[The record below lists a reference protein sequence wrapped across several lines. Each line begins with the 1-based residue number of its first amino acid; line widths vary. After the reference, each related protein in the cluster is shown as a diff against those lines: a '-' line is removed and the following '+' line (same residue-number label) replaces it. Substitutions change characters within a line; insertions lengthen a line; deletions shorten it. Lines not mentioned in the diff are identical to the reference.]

1 MDLIENQLLLTFGL
15 LIVTVIIKL
24 VSRKSV
30 NRFLNR
36 FDFDTKRKRIVHR
49 IINLFLFIFVA
60 VSLISI
66 WNIDQKDLI
75 VFLTSVVTVL
85 GIAFFAQWSILSNI
99 TSSLI
104 LFFNHPLK
112 IGQNIRV
119 LDKEYDVEGK
129 LIDISFFFMYIRNEE
144 GYLITIPTSVALQ
157 KTMVTKDE
165 EKKKLHKVVRKVT
178 CKNQNLIPK
187 FKEKH
192 PDCNTYHSKFSDQ
205 YNKIIIESMG
215 GSGDND
221 YEKEEKIIKNISK
234 QVFIDK

>member
-1 MDLIENQLLLTFGL
+1 MNIIENQLLLTFGL
-15 LIVTVIIKL
+15 LIIAVIIKL

-49 IINLFLFIFVA
+49 IINLFLFIFVT

-119 LDKEYDVEGK
+119 LDKEYDIEGK

-157 KTMVTKDE
+157 KTIVTKE
-165 EKKKLHKVVRKVT
+165 EVKKK
-178 CKNQNLIPK
+178 
-187 FKEKH
+187 
-192 PDCNTYHSKFSDQ
+192 
-205 YNKIIIESMG
+205 
-215 GSGDND
+215 
-221 YEKEEKIIKNISK
+221 
-234 QVFIDK
+234 

>member
-1 MDLIENQLLLTFGL
+1 MNEIENQLLLTFGL
-15 LIVTVIIKL
+15 LIITVIIKL
-24 VSRKSV
+24 ISRKSV

-49 IINLFLFIFVA
+49 IINLFLFIFVT

-66 WNIDQKDLI
+66 WNIDKKDLI

-119 LDKEYDVEGK
+119 LDKEYDIEGK

-157 KTMVTKDE
+157 KTIVTKE
-165 EKKKLHKVVRKVT
+165 EVKKK
-178 CKNQNLIPK
+178 
-187 FKEKH
+187 
-192 PDCNTYHSKFSDQ
+192 
-205 YNKIIIESMG
+205 
-215 GSGDND
+215 
-221 YEKEEKIIKNISK
+221 
-234 QVFIDK
+234 

>member
-1 MDLIENQLLLTFGL
+1 MNEIENQLLLTFGL
-15 LIVTVIIKL
+15 LIITVIIKL
-24 VSRKSV
+24 ISRKSV

-49 IINLFLFIFVA
+49 IINLFLFIFVT

-66 WNIDQKDLI
+66 WNIDKKDLI

-112 IGQNIRV
+112 IGQNFRV

-157 KTMVTKDE
+157 KTIVTKE
-165 EKKKLHKVVRKVT
+165 EVKKK
-178 CKNQNLIPK
+178 
-187 FKEKH
+187 
-192 PDCNTYHSKFSDQ
+192 
-205 YNKIIIESMG
+205 
-215 GSGDND
+215 
-221 YEKEEKIIKNISK
+221 
-234 QVFIDK
+234 

>member
-1 MDLIENQLLLTFGL
+1 MKIIENQLLLTFGL
-15 LIVTVIIKL
+15 LIVAVIIKL

-49 IINLFLFIFVA
+49 IINLFLFIFVT

-119 LDKEYDVEGK
+119 LDKEYDIEGK

-165 EKKKLHKVVRKVT
+165 VKKK
-178 CKNQNLIPK
+178 
-187 FKEKH
+187 
-192 PDCNTYHSKFSDQ
+192 
-205 YNKIIIESMG
+205 
-215 GSGDND
+215 
-221 YEKEEKIIKNISK
+221 
-234 QVFIDK
+234 

>member
-1 MDLIENQLLLTFGL
+1 MNEIENQLLLTFGL
-15 LIVTVIIKL
+15 LIITVIIKL
-24 VSRKSV
+24 ISRKSV

-49 IINLFLFIFVA
+49 IINLFLFIFVT

-66 WNIDQKDLI
+66 WNIDKKDLI
-75 VFLTSVVTVL
+75 VFITSVVTVL

-157 KTMVTKDE
+157 KTIVTKE
-165 EKKKLHKVVRKVT
+165 EVKKK
-178 CKNQNLIPK
+178 
-187 FKEKH
+187 
-192 PDCNTYHSKFSDQ
+192 
-205 YNKIIIESMG
+205 
-215 GSGDND
+215 
-221 YEKEEKIIKNISK
+221 
-234 QVFIDK
+234 

>member
-1 MDLIENQLLLTFGL
+1 MKIIENQLLLTFGL
-15 LIVTVIIKL
+15 LIVAVIIKL

-30 NRFLNR
+30 NHFLNR

-49 IINLFLFIFVA
+49 IINLFLFIFVT

-129 LIDISFFFMYIRNEE
+129 LIDISFFFMYIRNAE

-165 EKKKLHKVVRKVT
+165 VKKK
-178 CKNQNLIPK
+178 
-187 FKEKH
+187 
-192 PDCNTYHSKFSDQ
+192 
-205 YNKIIIESMG
+205 
-215 GSGDND
+215 
-221 YEKEEKIIKNISK
+221 
-234 QVFIDK
+234 

>member
-1 MDLIENQLLLTFGL
+1 MKIIENQLLLTFGL
-15 LIVTVIIKL
+15 LIVAVIIKL

-36 FDFDTKRKRIVHR
+36 FDFDTKRKRIIHR
-49 IINLFLFIFVA
+49 IINLFLFIFVT

-157 KTMVTKDE
+157 KTMVTKE
-165 EKKKLHKVVRKVT
+165 EVKKK
-178 CKNQNLIPK
+178 
-187 FKEKH
+187 
-192 PDCNTYHSKFSDQ
+192 
-205 YNKIIIESMG
+205 
-215 GSGDND
+215 
-221 YEKEEKIIKNISK
+221 
-234 QVFIDK
+234 

>member
-1 MDLIENQLLLTFGL
+1 MNLIENQLLLTFGL
-15 LIVTVIIKL
+15 LIVAVIIKL

-49 IINLFLFIFVA
+49 IINLFLFIFVT
-60 VSLISI
+60 VTLISI
-66 WNIDQKDLI
+66 WNIDKKDLI

-129 LIDISFFFMYIRNEE
+129 LVDISFFFMYIRNEE

-157 KTMVTKDE
+157 KTMVTKE
-165 EKKKLHKVVRKVT
+165 EVKKK
-178 CKNQNLIPK
+178 
-187 FKEKH
+187 
-192 PDCNTYHSKFSDQ
+192 
-205 YNKIIIESMG
+205 
-215 GSGDND
+215 
-221 YEKEEKIIKNISK
+221 
-234 QVFIDK
+234 

>member
-1 MDLIENQLLLTFGL
+1 MKIIENQLLLTFGL
-15 LIVTVIIKL
+15 LIVAVIIKL

-49 IINLFLFIFVA
+49 IINLFLFIFLT

-165 EKKKLHKVVRKVT
+165 VKKK
-178 CKNQNLIPK
+178 
-187 FKEKH
+187 
-192 PDCNTYHSKFSDQ
+192 
-205 YNKIIIESMG
+205 
-215 GSGDND
+215 
-221 YEKEEKIIKNISK
+221 
-234 QVFIDK
+234 

>member
-1 MDLIENQLLLTFGL
+1 MNEIENQLLLTFGL
-15 LIVTVIIKL
+15 LIITVIIKL
-24 VSRKSV
+24 ISRKSV

-49 IINLFLFIFVA
+49 IINLFLFIFVT

-66 WNIDQKDLI
+66 WNIDKKDLI

-157 KTMVTKDE
+157 KTMVTKE
-165 EKKKLHKVVRKVT
+165 EVKKK
-178 CKNQNLIPK
+178 
-187 FKEKH
+187 
-192 PDCNTYHSKFSDQ
+192 
-205 YNKIIIESMG
+205 
-215 GSGDND
+215 
-221 YEKEEKIIKNISK
+221 
-234 QVFIDK
+234 

>member
-1 MDLIENQLLLTFGL
+1 MEIIENQLLLTFGI

-49 IINLFLFIFVA
+49 IINLFLFIFVT

-66 WNIDQKDLI
+66 WNIDKKDLI

-85 GIAFFAQWSILSNI
+85 GIAFFAQWSILANI

-129 LIDISFFFMYIRNEE
+129 LVDISFFFMYIRNAE

-157 KTMVTKDE
+157 KTMVTKE
-165 EKKKLHKVVRKVT
+165 EVKKK
-178 CKNQNLIPK
+178 
-187 FKEKH
+187 
-192 PDCNTYHSKFSDQ
+192 
-205 YNKIIIESMG
+205 
-215 GSGDND
+215 
-221 YEKEEKIIKNISK
+221 
-234 QVFIDK
+234 

>member
-1 MDLIENQLLLTFGL
+1 MNLIENQLLLTFGL
-15 LIVTVIIKL
+15 LIVAVIIKL

-49 IINLFLFIFVA
+49 IINLFLFIFVT

-129 LIDISFFFMYIRNEE
+129 LVDISFFFMYIRNEE

-157 KTMVTKDE
+157 KTMVTKE
-165 EKKKLHKVVRKVT
+165 EVKKK
-178 CKNQNLIPK
+178 
-187 FKEKH
+187 
-192 PDCNTYHSKFSDQ
+192 
-205 YNKIIIESMG
+205 
-215 GSGDND
+215 
-221 YEKEEKIIKNISK
+221 
-234 QVFIDK
+234 

>member
-1 MDLIENQLLLTFGL
+1 MNIIENQLLLTFGL
-15 LIVTVIIKL
+15 LIVAVIIKL

-49 IINLFLFIFVA
+49 IINLFLFIFVT

-165 EKKKLHKVVRKVT
+165 VKKK
-178 CKNQNLIPK
+178 
-187 FKEKH
+187 
-192 PDCNTYHSKFSDQ
+192 
-205 YNKIIIESMG
+205 
-215 GSGDND
+215 
-221 YEKEEKIIKNISK
+221 
-234 QVFIDK
+234 

>member
-1 MDLIENQLLLTFGL
+1 MNLIENQLLLTFGL
-15 LIVTVIIKL
+15 LIVAVIIKL

-49 IINLFLFIFVA
+49 IINLFLFIFVT

-66 WNIDQKDLI
+66 WNIDKKDLI

-165 EKKKLHKVVRKVT
+165 VKKK
-178 CKNQNLIPK
+178 
-187 FKEKH
+187 
-192 PDCNTYHSKFSDQ
+192 
-205 YNKIIIESMG
+205 
-215 GSGDND
+215 
-221 YEKEEKIIKNISK
+221 
-234 QVFIDK
+234 

>member
-1 MDLIENQLLLTFGL
+1 MNIIENQLLLTFGL
-15 LIVTVIIKL
+15 LIIAVIIKL

-49 IINLFLFIFVA
+49 IINLFLFIFVT

-119 LDKEYDVEGK
+119 LDKEYDIEGK
-129 LIDISFFFMYIRNEE
+129 LIDISFFFMYIRNAE

-157 KTMVTKDE
+157 KTMVTKE
-165 EKKKLHKVVRKVT
+165 EVKKK
-178 CKNQNLIPK
+178 
-187 FKEKH
+187 
-192 PDCNTYHSKFSDQ
+192 
-205 YNKIIIESMG
+205 
-215 GSGDND
+215 
-221 YEKEEKIIKNISK
+221 
-234 QVFIDK
+234 

>member
-1 MDLIENQLLLTFGL
+1 MEIIENQLLLTFGI

-24 VSRKSV
+24 LSRKSV

-49 IINLFLFIFVA
+49 IINLFLFIFVT

-66 WNIDQKDLI
+66 WNIDKKDLI

-85 GIAFFAQWSILSNI
+85 GIAFFAQWSILANI

-129 LIDISFFFMYIRNEE
+129 LVDISFFFMYIRNAE

-157 KTMVTKDE
+157 KTMVTKE
-165 EKKKLHKVVRKVT
+165 ESKKK
-178 CKNQNLIPK
+178 
-187 FKEKH
+187 
-192 PDCNTYHSKFSDQ
+192 
-205 YNKIIIESMG
+205 
-215 GSGDND
+215 
-221 YEKEEKIIKNISK
+221 
-234 QVFIDK
+234 

>member
-1 MDLIENQLLLTFGL
+1 MNVIENQLLLTFGL

-165 EKKKLHKVVRKVT
+165 EKKK
-178 CKNQNLIPK
+178 
-187 FKEKH
+187 
-192 PDCNTYHSKFSDQ
+192 
-205 YNKIIIESMG
+205 
-215 GSGDND
+215 
-221 YEKEEKIIKNISK
+221 
-234 QVFIDK
+234 

>member
-1 MDLIENQLLLTFGL
+1 MNLIENQLLLTFGL
-15 LIVTVIIKL
+15 LIVAVIIKL

-49 IINLFLFIFVA
+49 IINLFLFIFVT

-157 KTMVTKDE
+157 KTMVTKE
-165 EKKKLHKVVRKVT
+165 EVKKK
-178 CKNQNLIPK
+178 
-187 FKEKH
+187 
-192 PDCNTYHSKFSDQ
+192 
-205 YNKIIIESMG
+205 
-215 GSGDND
+215 
-221 YEKEEKIIKNISK
+221 
-234 QVFIDK
+234 

>member
-1 MDLIENQLLLTFGL
+1 MNIIENQLLLTFGL
-15 LIVTVIIKL
+15 LIVAVIIKL

-36 FDFDTKRKRIVHR
+36 FDFDTKRKRIVYR
-49 IINLFLFIFVA
+49 IINLFLFIFVT

-165 EKKKLHKVVRKVT
+165 VKKK
-178 CKNQNLIPK
+178 
-187 FKEKH
+187 
-192 PDCNTYHSKFSDQ
+192 
-205 YNKIIIESMG
+205 
-215 GSGDND
+215 
-221 YEKEEKIIKNISK
+221 
-234 QVFIDK
+234 

>member
-1 MDLIENQLLLTFGL
+1 MRKLI
-15 LIVTVIIKL
+15 LIL
-24 VSRKSV
+24 AS
-30 NRFLNR
+30 
-36 FDFDTKRKRIVHR
+36 
-49 IINLFLFIFVA
+49 IF
-60 VSLISI
+60 
-66 WNIDQKDLI
+66 
-75 VFLTSVVTVL
+75 TVL

-165 EKKKLHKVVRKVT
+165 VKKK
-178 CKNQNLIPK
+178 
-187 FKEKH
+187 
-192 PDCNTYHSKFSDQ
+192 
-205 YNKIIIESMG
+205 
-215 GSGDND
+215 
-221 YEKEEKIIKNISK
+221 
-234 QVFIDK
+234 

>member
-1 MDLIENQLLLTFGL
+1 MNLIENQLLLTFGL
-15 LIVTVIIKL
+15 VIVAVIIKL

-49 IINLFLFIFVA
+49 IINLFLFIFVT

-165 EKKKLHKVVRKVT
+165 VKKK
-178 CKNQNLIPK
+178 
-187 FKEKH
+187 
-192 PDCNTYHSKFSDQ
+192 
-205 YNKIIIESMG
+205 
-215 GSGDND
+215 
-221 YEKEEKIIKNISK
+221 
-234 QVFIDK
+234 

>member
-1 MDLIENQLLLTFGL
+1 MEIIENQLLLTFVI

-49 IINLFLFIFVA
+49 IINLFLFIFVT

-66 WNIDQKDLI
+66 WNIDKKDLI

-85 GIAFFAQWSILSNI
+85 GIAFFAQWSILANI

-129 LIDISFFFMYIRNEE
+129 LVDISFFFMYIRNAE

-157 KTMVTKDE
+157 KTMVTKE
-165 EKKKLHKVVRKVT
+165 EVKKK
-178 CKNQNLIPK
+178 
-187 FKEKH
+187 
-192 PDCNTYHSKFSDQ
+192 
-205 YNKIIIESMG
+205 
-215 GSGDND
+215 
-221 YEKEEKIIKNISK
+221 
-234 QVFIDK
+234 

>member
-1 MDLIENQLLLTFGL
+1 MKIIENQLLLTFGL
-15 LIVTVIIKL
+15 LIVVVIIKL

-49 IINLFLFIFVA
+49 IINLFLFIFVT

-165 EKKKLHKVVRKVT
+165 VKKK
-178 CKNQNLIPK
+178 
-187 FKEKH
+187 
-192 PDCNTYHSKFSDQ
+192 
-205 YNKIIIESMG
+205 
-215 GSGDND
+215 
-221 YEKEEKIIKNISK
+221 
-234 QVFIDK
+234 

>member
-1 MDLIENQLLLTFGL
+1 MEIIENQLLLTFGI

-24 VSRKSV
+24 LSRKSV

-49 IINLFLFIFVA
+49 IINLFLFIFVT

-66 WNIDQKDLI
+66 WNIDKKDLI

-129 LIDISFFFMYIRNEE
+129 LVDISFFFMYIRNAE

-157 KTMVTKDE
+157 KTMVTKE
-165 EKKKLHKVVRKVT
+165 EVKKK
-178 CKNQNLIPK
+178 
-187 FKEKH
+187 
-192 PDCNTYHSKFSDQ
+192 
-205 YNKIIIESMG
+205 
-215 GSGDND
+215 
-221 YEKEEKIIKNISK
+221 
-234 QVFIDK
+234 

>member
-1 MDLIENQLLLTFGL
+1 MKIIENQLLLTFGL
-15 LIVTVIIKL
+15 LIVAVIIKL

-49 IINLFLFIFVA
+49 IINLFLFIFVT

-165 EKKKLHKVVRKVT
+165 VKKK
-178 CKNQNLIPK
+178 
-187 FKEKH
+187 
-192 PDCNTYHSKFSDQ
+192 
-205 YNKIIIESMG
+205 
-215 GSGDND
+215 
-221 YEKEEKIIKNISK
+221 
-234 QVFIDK
+234 

>member
-1 MDLIENQLLLTFGL
+1 MEIIENQLLLTFGI

-49 IINLFLFIFVA
+49 IINLFLFIFVT

-66 WNIDQKDLI
+66 WNIDKKDLI

-119 LDKEYDVEGK
+119 LDKEYDIEGK

-157 KTMVTKDE
+157 KTMVTKE
-165 EKKKLHKVVRKVT
+165 EVKKK
-178 CKNQNLIPK
+178 
-187 FKEKH
+187 
-192 PDCNTYHSKFSDQ
+192 
-205 YNKIIIESMG
+205 
-215 GSGDND
+215 
-221 YEKEEKIIKNISK
+221 
-234 QVFIDK
+234 

>member
-1 MDLIENQLLLTFGL
+1 MNIIENQLLLTFGL
-15 LIVTVIIKL
+15 LIIAVIIKL

-49 IINLFLFIFVA
+49 IINLFLFIFVT

-165 EKKKLHKVVRKVT
+165 VKKK
-178 CKNQNLIPK
+178 
-187 FKEKH
+187 
-192 PDCNTYHSKFSDQ
+192 
-205 YNKIIIESMG
+205 
-215 GSGDND
+215 
-221 YEKEEKIIKNISK
+221 
-234 QVFIDK
+234 

>member
-1 MDLIENQLLLTFGL
+1 
-15 LIVTVIIKL
+15 

-49 IINLFLFIFVA
+49 IINLFLFIFVT

-119 LDKEYDVEGK
+119 LDKEYDLEGK

-165 EKKKLHKVVRKVT
+165 VKKK
-178 CKNQNLIPK
+178 
-187 FKEKH
+187 
-192 PDCNTYHSKFSDQ
+192 
-205 YNKIIIESMG
+205 
-215 GSGDND
+215 
-221 YEKEEKIIKNISK
+221 
-234 QVFIDK
+234 

>member
-1 MDLIENQLLLTFGL
+1 MEIIENQLLLTFGI

-49 IINLFLFIFVA
+49 IINLFLFIFVT

-66 WNIDQKDLI
+66 WNIDKKDLI

-85 GIAFFAQWSILSNI
+85 GIAFFAQWSILANI

-129 LIDISFFFMYIRNEE
+129 LVDISFFFMYIRNAE

-157 KTMVTKDE
+157 KTMVTKE
-165 EKKKLHKVVRKVT
+165 ESKKK
-178 CKNQNLIPK
+178 
-187 FKEKH
+187 
-192 PDCNTYHSKFSDQ
+192 
-205 YNKIIIESMG
+205 
-215 GSGDND
+215 
-221 YEKEEKIIKNISK
+221 
-234 QVFIDK
+234 